1 MNRRHF
7 LASSSALTV
16 TALFGATPPK
26 RILLRSSW
34 QTVNIGDIG
43 HTPGMLRLL
52 EQHLPDAEVKLWP
65 SDVKNGVEEML
76 RQRFP
81 KVEIVRGPEHLRA
94 AFKDCDF
101 LLHGSGP
108 SLVAQKDVAKWVKET
123 GKPFGVGGI
132 TLPMQGSSST
142 KPSSDSAITETI
154 KLLSQ
159 AKFVFFRDSK
169 SLELAKAKGC
179 TAPIMEFGPDG
190 AFGVDLRA
198 EAKAEAF
205 LAQHGL
211 KAGEFLCCIPRLRFT
226 PYWVIPS
233 KKAKFDETKHTRNE
247 AMKDHDHAPHRE
259 AITRIVRETSMK
271 VLLCPEDETQM
282 AVAKENLFD
291 KLPDDVKAK
300 VVWRDTYWLTGSAT
314 RAERRFAAVAREAA
328 SCVSNAST
336 KAISCSTLAT
346 IRRCSAR
353 GGSGNVTR
361 ASALPVKC
369 GMPAPV

>member
-81 KVEIVRGPEHLRA
+81 KVEIVRGPEHLKA

-142 KPSSDSAITETI
+142 KPSSDSAISETI

-169 SLELAKAKGC
+169 SLALAKAKGC

-211 KAGEFLCCIPRLRFT
+211 KAGEFL
-226 PYWVIPS
+226 
-233 KKAKFDETKHTRNE
+233 
-247 AMKDHDHAPHRE
+247 
-259 AITRIVRETSMK
+259 
-271 VLLCPEDETQM
+271 
-282 AVAKENLFD
+282 
-291 KLPDDVKAK
+291 
-300 VVWRDTYWLTGSAT
+300 
-314 RAERRFAAVAREAA
+314 
-328 SCVSNAST
+328 
-336 KAISCSTLAT
+336 
-346 IRRCSAR
+346 
-353 GGSGNVTR
+353 
-361 ASALPVKC
+361 
-369 GMPAPV
+369 